1 MFLDTNRLQ
10 MGERFDREFSRAL
23 IHSEVVV
30 PIFSHEALQRMKAH
44 DPNVVDNA
52 LLEWVLAVE
61 LEELHADR
69 SPSREV
75 AKQASRVKKVLP
87 VFVGQVITNEQGKS
101 EIQDM
106 FRHFDFNTIS
116 DVIPTATLELALEL
130 LRDNGIEPSDN
141 LSRRKMTVRSFI
153 TSRMK
158 CMNGIRSWIVPSVAK
173 LASVVADKELRPI
186 LVKLATEQPDKRA
199 STESLPAIG
208 AGATTAPSPSTN
220 TSTSLP
226 PIGAA
231 KASRNIKG
239 MYMFLRDQLELS
251 ADLNV
256 HDAVYEAAKQLNVV
270 TEGRKLAD
278 IASGCCDEL
287 GGLE

>member
-1 MFLDTNRLQ
+1 M
-10 MGERFDREFSRAL
+10 
-23 IHSEVVV
+23 
-30 PIFSHEALQRMKAH
+30 
-44 DPNVVDNA
+44 
-52 LLEWVLAVE
+52 
-61 LEELHADR
+61 
-69 SPSREV
+69 
-75 AKQASRVKKVLP
+75 KKVLP

-199 STESLPAIG
+199 STESLPPSG
-208 AGATTAPSPSTN
+208 QGQQRRRVLAPTPV
-220 TSTSLP
+220 LVF
-226 PIGAA
+226 
-231 KASRNIKG
+231 R
-239 MYMFLRDQLELS
+239 LS
-251 ADLNV
+251 APPRHL
-256 HDAVYEAAKQLNVV
+256 ATSRACTCSYETNSNSAPTSMCTMLFTRQQ
-270 TEGRKLAD
+270 
-278 IASGCCDEL
+278 SS
-287 GGLE
+287 

>member
-1 MFLDTNRLQ
+1 
-10 MGERFDREFSRAL
+10 
-23 IHSEVVV
+23 
-30 PIFSHEALQRMKAH
+30 
-44 DPNVVDNA
+44 
-52 LLEWVLAVE
+52 
-61 LEELHADR
+61 
-69 SPSREV
+69 
-75 AKQASRVKKVLP
+75 
-87 VFVGQVITNEQGKS
+87 
-101 EIQDM
+101 
-106 FRHFDFNTIS
+106 
-116 DVIPTATLELALEL
+116 
-130 LRDNGIEPSDN
+130 
-141 LSRRKMTVRSFI
+141 
-153 TSRMK
+153 MK